1 MAKTTDKSWFFQR
14 HGTVV
19 LDRDRY
25 QLDFRNP
32 DVRAY
37 TRSVID
43 RLIQEYGIGYFKIDY
58 NINAYT
64 GTEYQA
70 DSAGDGLLEHN
81 RAYLSWLDEI
91 FAEYPDIVIENCS
104 SGGMRMD
111 YAMLSRY
118 SIQSTSDQTNYL
130 RYASIAANAPSAL
143 TPEQAAIWSYPLSD
157 STEEQTIFNCVNSC
171 LLRIHQSGHMGVLA
185 EDKKAIVKE
194 ELEYYKNFRQEIPHS
209 LPFWPLGLATDGDDW
224 MALGLKGGKKNRLA
238 VWHIKGDK
246 TCFLP
251 LKEFQGQDLTVTVAF
266 PKADKKCK
274 LVWDKENG
282 VLEVNLPEDGMAR
295 ILEF

>member
-1 MAKTTDKSWFFQR
+1 MIPGIWLEIEVMGTQCALAKTTDKSWFFQR

-70 DSAGDGLLEHN
+70 DSAGD
-81 RAYLSWLDEI
+81 
-91 FAEYPDIVIENCS
+91 
-104 SGGMRMD
+104 
-111 YAMLSRY
+111 
-118 SIQSTSDQTNYL
+118 
-130 RYASIAANAPSAL
+130 
-143 TPEQAAIWSYPLSD
+143 
-157 STEEQTIFNCVNSC
+157 
-171 LLRIHQSGHMGVLA
+171 
-185 EDKKAIVKE
+185 
-194 ELEYYKNFRQEIPHS
+194 
-209 LPFWPLGLATDGDDW
+209 DW

-246 TCFLP
+246 ICFLP

-282 VLEVNLPEDGMAR
+282 ALEVNLPEDGMVR

>member
-1 MAKTTDKSWFFQR
+1 MIPGIWLEIEVMGTQCALAKTTDKSWFFQR

-143 TPEQAAIWSYPLSD
+143 TPEQAAI
-157 STEEQTIFNCVNSC
+157 
-171 LLRIHQSGHMGVLA
+171 
-185 EDKKAIVKE
+185 
-194 ELEYYKNFRQEIPHS
+194 
-209 LPFWPLGLATDGDDW
+209 
-224 MALGLKGGKKNRLA
+224 
-238 VWHIKGDK
+238 
-246 TCFLP
+246 
-251 LKEFQGQDLTVTVAF
+251 
-266 PKADKKCK
+266 
-274 LVWDKENG
+274 
-282 VLEVNLPEDGMAR
+282 
-295 ILEF
+295 

>member
-1 MAKTTDKSWFFQR
+1 MIPGIWLEIEVMGTQCALAKTTDKSWFFQR

-64 GTEYQA
+64 RTEYQA

-104 SGGMRMD
+104 SGD
-111 YAMLSRY
+111 LILSSQRFY
-118 SIQSTSDQTNYL
+118 GRTNDLQL
-130 RYASIAANAPSAL
+130 RKLLSAPHPSER
-143 TPEQAAIWSYPLSD
+143 TYGRFD
-157 STEEQTIFNCVNSC
+157 
-171 LLRIHQSGHMGVLA
+171 R
-185 EDKKAIVKE
+185 
-194 ELEYYKNFRQEIPHS
+194 R
-209 LPFWPLGLATDGDDW
+209 
-224 MALGLKGGKKNRLA
+224 
-238 VWHIKGDK
+238 
-246 TCFLP
+246 
-251 LKEFQGQDLTVTVAF
+251 
-266 PKADKKCK
+266 
-274 LVWDKENG
+274 
-282 VLEVNLPEDGMAR
+282 
-295 ILEF
+295 